1 MRNKHHVLFPK
12 VLHEATKVGKDTR
25 ETRLL
30 IPTMDAD
37 IHTELHKEIQI
48 VPVLNHYMASHVL
61 YLMQGSEANTSLQA
75 MDDYMRAVEESME
88 HPKVN
93 DLDRKLG
100 EIVLESIDRQ
110 NRSLEIRTDY

>member
-1 MRNKHHVLFPK
+1 
-12 VLHEATKVGKDTR
+12 
-25 ETRLL
+25 
-30 IPTMDAD
+30 
-37 IHTELHKEIQI
+37 
-48 VPVLNHYMASHVL
+48 
-61 YLMQGSEANTSLQA
+61 

-110 NRSLEIRTDY
+110 KPFIRNSNRLLREIDSRRQQRGTRR